1 MILNSR
7 SSPISSPLGTRVHA
21 VLVRELGFRSSFPAP
36 GRFFGLCSSSLP
48 GLRRGN
54 GETRS
59 RNRSSNH
66 ENDGQGSH
74 SLEGEQPLLGFS
86 MLSSEIPWDSGSIWS
101 IMGGYF
107 FCLHI
112 PLSFGGLPVICQI
125 LNQPVLDPQT
135 ETASLLL
142 LQTLEVTGALA
153 LLHYSAKKR
162 YSISSFFQDQHL
174 SEGRSWVKAAGLGL
188 GFLMLVV
195 LLTSLLADRLIG
207 SKDVSNPEL
216 REILLSFPL
225 SRVAFFLI
233 YCFIT
238 PVLEEAVYRGF
249 LLTSLASAMK
259 WQRAVVISALV
270 FSSAHFSPE
279 NFLQLFLIG
288 CVLGSAYCWSG
299 NLTAS
304 FAIHSLYNAIVLLVT
319 FSPEN

>member
-7 SSPISSPLGTRVHA
+7 SSPISSPSERGFMLFSFGNSGFALFYRPISA
-21 VLVRELGFRSSFPAP
+21 GFFFKKREIYCFTSRASTKLCNL
-36 GRFFGLCSSSLP
+36 RFLNAIIRDS
-48 GLRRGN
+48 
-54 GETRS
+54 
-59 RNRSSNH
+59 
-66 ENDGQGSH
+66 
-74 SLEGEQPLLGFS
+74 
-86 MLSSEIPWDSGSIWS
+86 WDSGSIWS

-135 ETASLLL
+135 VLAETASLLL